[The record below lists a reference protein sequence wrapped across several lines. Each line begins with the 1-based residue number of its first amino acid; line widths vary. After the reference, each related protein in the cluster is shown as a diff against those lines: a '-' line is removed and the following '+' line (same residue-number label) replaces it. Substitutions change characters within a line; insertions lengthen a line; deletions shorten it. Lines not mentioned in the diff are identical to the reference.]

1 MKVGFIGLGI
11 MGKPMAKNLLKAG
24 HQVCVND
31 FKKEAVEELVAAGA
45 TAGATNAE
53 VVKGVDVIITM
64 VPNSPNVREALL
76 GKDGAAEGA
85 DEDTVVIDMSSIDPV
100 ESKKKISGK
109 RKNWHGNVRLPGF
122 RRRAKAD
129 RRNRIYHV
137 RRQERNI

>member
-53 VVKGVDVIITM
+53 VAKGVDVIITM
-64 VPNSPNVREALL
+64 VPNSPNVKEALL
-76 GKDGAAEGA
+76 GKNGAAEGA
-85 DEDTVVIDMSSIDPV
+85 DKDTVVIDMSSIDPV
-100 ESKKKISGK
+100 ESKKIAAELKERTGTAMI
-109 RKNWHGNVRLPGF
+109 RLS
-122 RRRAKAD
+122 D
-129 RRNRIYHV
+129 
-137 RRQERNI
+137 